1 VRSGVTRP
9 VTGAGSG
16 ALKGSAPEGC
26 EQSFRRCPRWP
37 GGVDDAARRAART
50 GPVYVTDRGRVS
62 YVLLS
67 FEDYERLAQNQA
79 SIVDLLAGP
88 PGVEDIEFDV
98 PTSPDIAAPAG
109 FD

>member
-1 VRSGVTRP
+1 MAITKMSSREFNQD
-9 VTGAGSG
+9 TGNA
-16 ALKGSAPEGC
+16 K
-26 EQSFRRCPRWP
+26 
-37 GGVDDAARRAART
+37 RAART

-62 YVLLS
+62 HVLLS

-79 SIVDLLAGP
+79 SIIDFLGGP

-98 PTSPDIAAPAG
+98 PTSPGVAAPAG